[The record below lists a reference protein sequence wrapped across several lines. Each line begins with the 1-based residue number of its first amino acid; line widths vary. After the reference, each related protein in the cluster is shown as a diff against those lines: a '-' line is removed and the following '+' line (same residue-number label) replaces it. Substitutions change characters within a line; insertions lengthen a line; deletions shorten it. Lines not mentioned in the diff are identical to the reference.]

1 MIFVKFLKISYFKNR
16 LKRDGWLS
24 MNSASLPQIE
34 ERQST
39 LLDLVKNQEFRCQL
53 FENEQEVTISSVP
66 SDKWLLKQ
74 VEPDRWLL
82 IINQVPKIYLS
93 SQEILKFLKS
103 YSRR

>member
-1 MIFVKFLKISYFKNR
+1 
-16 LKRDGWLS
+16 

-34 ERQST
+34 DRRSTTT
-39 LLDLVKNQEFRCQL
+39 LLDLVKSQEFRCHL
-53 FENEQEVTISSVP
+53 VENGQEVTIASIP

>member
-1 MIFVKFLKISYFKNR
+1 
-16 LKRDGWLS
+16 
-24 MNSASLPQIE
+24 MNSASLPQVE
-34 ERQST
+34 DRQST
-39 LLDLVKNQEFRCQL
+39 TSLLDLVNSQELRCQL
-53 FENEQEVTISSVP
+53 LENDQEVTISSIP
-66 SDKWLLKQ
+66 SDEWLLKQ

>member
-1 MIFVKFLKISYFKNR
+1 M
-16 LKRDGWLS
+16 D
-24 MNSASLPQIE
+24 SANLPQGE
-34 ERQST
+34 DRRST
-39 LLDLVKNQEFRCQL
+39 TTLFDLVKSHEFRCQL
-53 FENEQEVTISSVP
+53 LENEQEVTISSIP